1 MAKNQKSGKLTVK
14 ERALLERT
22 AALPAGVVDA
32 ALAADAA
39 VVVVVEAPAA
49 PAKKLTKRNAT
60 LTSAV
65 LVATDK
71 TPKNRAGHIVDAWAT
86 VAAMLPATAAAC
98 IAEIDKLG
106 QNPNGTNASYLSYW
120 MQRGFLAVKA
130 PD

>member
-14 ERALLERT
+14 ARALLERA

-39 VVVVVEAPAA
+39 VVVVEAPAA

-86 VAAMLPATAAAC
+86 VVAMLPATAAAC

-130 PD
+130 TD

>member
-1 MAKNQKSGKLTVK
+1 MAKKQKSGKLTVN
-14 ERALLERT
+14 ERALLER
-22 AALPAGVVDA
+22 AVALPAGVVDA

-39 VVVVVEAPAA
+39 VVVVEAPAA

-130 PD
+130 TD